1 MAYVTVEDLLSTMEV
16 VVFPSV
22 LERCRELLGDDQLII
37 VTGRVNLRDEQP
49 NVIVADEITEL
60 HRGGTGA
67 APLGGS
73 GPLKKVKKVEPG
85 LYLRS
90 RDAQRAQIMTVLA
103 PYPGKTPVILAS
115 LDSGKALKTPQS
127 YYVEPEQ
134 ALLDEL
140 RTLLG
145 TGNVC
150 LVTP

>member
-1 MAYVTVEDLLSTMEV
+1 MERARLLWE
-16 VVFPSV
+16 
-22 LERCRELLGDDQLII
+22 
-37 VTGRVNLRDEQP
+37 
-49 NVIVADEITEL
+49 
-60 HRGGTGA
+60 
-67 APLGGS
+67 GS

-145 TGNVC
+145 TGNVW